1 MLAHAR
7 GNVTQARDA
16 FVRGQDAAALG
27 DSPLA
32 QGAFELAYG
41 HFLRR
46 TGRRGAA
53 ASRLRTARELLE
65 PLGARPLLARCDVE
79 LSACGVRGAHAG
91 GTEDL
96 GLTPREAAVA
106 ALVAAGRSNREAG
119 AELYLSTKAIE
130 YHLGNIFA
138 KLGIHSRHELAAR
151 LPERDPA

>member
-1 MLAHAR
+1 M
-7 GNVTQARDA
+7 
-16 FVRGQDAAALG
+16 
-27 DSPLA
+27 
-32 QGAFELAYG
+32 
-41 HFLRR
+41 
-46 TGRRGAA
+46 
-53 ASRLRTARELLE
+53 E
-65 PLGARPLLARCDVE
+65 PLGARPLLARCDAE
-79 LSACGVRGAHAG
+79 LSACGVRAEAG

-138 KLGIHSRHELAAR
+138 KLGIRSRHELAAR